1 MKMPEL
7 LHMTNNGA
15 VDLKREISEFIK
27 DEILLYGTEQ
37 GDRAAFIINDFSTSM
52 CEDHKKNV
60 SEWDFETMR
69 ACLMK
74 DIADTRSIIREGGS
88 GVVPLICR
96 FLLHLHEHGH
106 LQDSIPMV
114 SALLATEPAF
124 LEVVAMNEKE
134 LDLFANVVLDL
145 FLNQAGGI
153 KGSETDPGNPVVS
166 TTISTNKATL
176 RKTMIRFR
184 CNEFCE
190 RFSDTAVSE
199 CCAHLIRDLADHP
212 ESPLMRGDQLLW
224 SAAIIYTACQRE
236 NLIRRGTGGPH
247 LGEEIAL
254 FFGIKLSSMRSK
266 ASGMKKY
273 LATTGTWPCKNG
285 QDD

>member
-1 MKMPEL
+1 M
-7 LHMTNNGA
+7 NDNGA
-15 VDLKREISEFIK
+15 GDLKREISEFIR
-27 DEILLYGTEQ
+27 DEMLLYGTERA
-37 GDRAAFIINDFSTSM
+37 DRAAVIINDFSTSM
-52 CEDHKKNV
+52 CEDHKKKV
-60 SEWDFETMR
+60 SEWDVETLR

-74 DIADTRSIIREGGS
+74 DVAYTPGIIREGGR

-96 FLLHLHEHGH
+96 FLLHLHEHEH

-145 FLNQAGGI
+145 FLHQEGGI
-153 KGSETDPGNPVVS
+153 KGRERNPDNPFVS
-166 TTISTNKATL
+166 TTISTNDATIK
-176 RKTMIRFR
+176 KTMIRLR
-184 CNEFCE
+184 CDEFCE
-190 RFSDTAVSE
+190 RFPDNTVSE
-199 CCAHLIRDLADHP
+199 RCAHLIRDLANHP
-212 ESPLMRGDQLLW
+212 ESPLVRGDPLLW

-254 FFGIKLSSMRSK
+254 FFGIKLSSIRSK

-273 LATTGTWPCKNG
+273 LTTSG
-285 QDD
+285 

>member
-1 MKMPEL
+1 MIGP
-7 LHMTNNGA
+7 GA
-15 VDLKREISEFIK
+15 VDLKKEISEFVK
-27 DEILLYGTEQ
+27 DEILLFGEEQ
-37 GDRAAFIINDFSTSM
+37 GIRAAFIINDFSTSM

-145 FLNQAGGI
+145 FLHQTGGM
-153 KGSETDPGNPVVS
+153 KGGDTNPDNPPVS
-166 TTISTNKATL
+166 TTITTNKATI
-176 RKTMIRFR
+176 RKVMIRLR
-184 CNEFCE
+184 CDEFCE
-190 RFSDTAVSE
+190 RFSDDTVSE
-199 CCAHLIRDLADHP
+199 GCAHLVRDLANHP
-212 ESPLMRGDQLLW
+212 ESPLLRGDQLLW

-236 NLIRRGTGGPH
+236 NLIHSGTRGSQI
-247 LGEEIAL
+247 GEEIA
-254 FFGIKLSSMRSK
+254 FFFDIKLSSVRSK
-266 ASGMKKY
+266 ASAIKKY
-273 LATTGTWPCKNG
+273 ITAN
-285 QDD
+285 DYRRD